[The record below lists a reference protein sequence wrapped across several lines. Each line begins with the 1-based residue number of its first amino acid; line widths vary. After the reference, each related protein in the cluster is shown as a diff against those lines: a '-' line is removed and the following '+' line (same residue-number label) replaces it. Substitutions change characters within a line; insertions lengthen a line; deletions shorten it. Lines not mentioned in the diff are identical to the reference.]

1 MADSAWVVNVTEE
14 TFEKGILE
22 RSRSVPV
29 VIDFWA
35 PWCGPCRALGPILE
49 KLAEEYQG
57 QFILAKVN
65 TDEAQQLAGA
75 FQIQG
80 IPAVF
85 ALRNGQLVSK
95 FTGALP
101 EAQVRAFIQE
111 ILPNEAEKL
120 AKEAGSLETSD
131 PKAAETAYQTALAK
145 DARNPGALLG
155 LARLALARGDDA
167 AASDYLGRTDF
178 VDEFET
184 EAERLRGNI
193 ELRERARAFGTEEA
207 ARAKLATE
215 PKSGRLLYELG
226 CVLAGT
232 GRFREALESLLA
244 AAEADPKL
252 AATQVRE
259 TMVKIFQ
266 TVGVRSELADEF
278 RPKLSRLLY

>member
-14 TFEKGILE
+14 TFEKDILE

-65 TDEAQQLAGA
+65 TDEAQQLAAA

-120 AKEAGSLETSD
+120 SKEARAQETSD
-131 PKAAETAYQTALAK
+131 PKAAEAAYQTALSK
-145 DARNPGALLG
+145 DARDPGALLG

-167 AASDYLGRTDF
+167 AANDFLSRADF

-184 EAERLRGNI
+184 EAQRLRGTL
-193 ELRERARAFGTEEA
+193 ELREQAKAFGSEES
-207 ARAKLATE
+207 ARAKLAAE

-226 CVLAGT
+226 CVLAGAE
-232 GRFREALESLLA
+232 RFREALESLLA

-252 AATQVRE
+252 AATHVRE

>member
-14 TFEKGILE
+14 TFEKDILE
-22 RSRSVPV
+22 RSHSVPV

-49 KLAEEYQG
+49 KFADDFQG

-65 TDEAQQLAGA
+65 TDEAQQLAAA
-75 FQIQG
+75 FQVQG

-101 EAQVRAFIQE
+101 ESQVRAFLEE

-120 AKEAGSLETSD
+120 AKQARELETSD
-131 PKAAETAYQTALAK
+131 PKAAEAAYQTALAK

-155 LARLALARGDDA
+155 LARLGLARGDDA
-167 AASDYLGRTDF
+167 AASDFLGRTDF

-184 EAERLRGNI
+184 EAQHLRGTI
-193 ELRERARAFGTEEA
+193 ELREQARAFGSEEA
-207 ARAKLATE
+207 VRAKLAAE

-226 CVLAGT
+226 CVLAGA
-232 GRFREALESLLA
+232 GRFREALETLLA
-244 AAEADPKL
+244 AGEADPKI
-252 AATQVRE
+252 APTQVRE

-266 TVGVRSELADEF
+266 TIGVRSELADEF